1 MTKLELVNRIFK
13 TQVKKYVPEL
23 SITFIFIVLTSL
35 TTAATAWL
43 LDPAIKEI
51 FENKNKQMLYLIP
64 VAIVFTFI
72 IKAFSIYGT
81 RIITIKVGI
90 KIIKNIQT
98 LMAQKFLLSDI
109 SHITKKHSG
118 KYLSNFTNDT
128 TILFAVLTGVV
139 VTLFKEIFTLI
150 ALLALMFYHDW
161 QLSLLAMIMI
171 PVAAIS
177 SKNIGKKMGK
187 KVHVSLEA
195 SDKFMKFLSEIIK
208 GSWLIK
214 IYQKEEDE
222 LKKISMIIDE
232 RFKAIRKVEQT
243 RLGAGPIMEIISALA
258 IAIVVFFAGYR
269 SMQGAITLG
278 EFVSFLA
285 ALMLAYQPVKALAG
299 INVGIQ
305 EGIAAAKR
313 IYEIIDQKNEIYND
327 ENAPSLKLKNATL
340 EFKNISFTYPDGTH
354 ALKNLSAKIEG
365 GKKVGLVGISGSGKT
380 TFLNLIPRFF
390 NLKHGTILIDDQ
402 NINNINLN
410 SLRKEISIVS
420 QDVILFDD
428 TIRSNILYGKASA
441 SDDEIINACK
451 FAAAQEFIEKLPN
464 KYETI
469 IGENGI
475 KLSGGQK
482 QRLSIARAILK
493 DSPIIL
499 LDEATSSLDSESEAV
514 IQKAIENLTKNK
526 TTIII
531 AHRLSTIRNCDKILV
546 FDSGQIVAEG
556 SHEFLVNN
564 SLIYKNLYEKQIISK

>member
-1 MTKLELVNRIFK
+1 MTKSELINRIFK
-13 TQVKKYVPEL
+13 TQVKKYIPEL

-128 TILFAVLTGVV
+128 TILFTVLTGVV

-150 ALLALMFYHDW
+150 ALLGLMFYHDW

-171 PVAAIS
+171 PIAAIS

-187 KVHVSLEA
+187 KVNVSLEA

-243 RLGAGPIMEIISALA
+243 RLGAGPIMEIISAIA

-305 EGIAAAKR
+305 EGVTAAKR

-390 NLKHGTILIDDQ
+390 NLEHGTILIDDQ
-402 NINNINLN
+402 NINTINLN

-428 TIRSNILYGKASA
+428 TIRSNILYGNASA

-451 FAAAQEFIEKLPN
+451 FAAAQDFIEKLPN

-531 AHRLSTIRNCDKILV
+531 AHRLSTIMNCDKILV
-546 FDSGQIVAEG
+546 FDSGQIVDEG
-556 SHEFLVNN
+556 SHEFLVKN
-564 SLIYKNLYEKQIISK
+564 SSIYKNLYEKQIIN

>member
-1 MTKLELVNRIFK
+1 MTKLELINRIFR
-13 TQVKKYVPEL
+13 TQIKKYIPEL
-23 SITFIFIVLTSL
+23 SITFVFIILTSL

-64 VAIVFTFI
+64 LAIVFTFI

-118 KYLSNFTNDT
+118 KYLSNFTNDI
-128 TILFAVLTGVV
+128 TILFTILTGVV
-139 VTLFKEIFTLI
+139 VTLFKETFTLI
-150 ALLALMFYHDW
+150 ALLGLMFYHDW

-243 RLGAGPIMEIISALA
+243 RLGAGPIMEIISAVA

-269 SMQGAITLG
+269 SIQGAITLG

-285 ALMLAYQPVKALAG
+285 ALMLAYQPVRALAG

-305 EGIAAAKR
+305 EGITAAKR
-313 IYEIIDQKNEIYND
+313 IYEIIDQKNEIFND

-428 TIRSNILYGKASA
+428 TIRSNILYGNASA
-441 SDDEIINACK
+441 SNDEIINACK
-451 FAAAQEFIEKLPN
+451 FAAAQDFVEKLPN

-531 AHRLSTIRNCDKILV
+531 AHRLSTIMNCDKILV
-546 FDSGQIVAEG
+546 FDSGQIVDEG
-556 SHEFLVNN
+556 SHEFLVKN
-564 SLIYKNLYEKQIISK
+564 SSIYKNLYEKQIIN

>member
-1 MTKLELVNRIFK
+1 MNKLDLVKRVFR
-13 TQVKKYVPEL
+13 TQIKRYIPEL
-23 SITFIFIVLTSL
+23 SLTFVFIIITSI

-51 FENKNKQMLYLIP
+51 FENKNTKMLYFIP
-64 VAIVFTFI
+64 LAIVLTFV

-81 RIITIKVGI
+81 RIVTIKVGI

-98 LMAQKFLLSDI
+98 LMAKKFLLSDI

-118 KYLSNFTNDT
+118 RYLSNFTSDT
-128 TILFAVLTGVV
+128 GVLFGVLTGVV
-139 VTLFKEIFTLI
+139 VTLFKETFTLI
-150 ALLALMFYHDW
+150 ALLGLMFYHDW
-161 QLSLLAMIMI
+161 QLSLLAIIMI
-171 PVAAIS
+171 PVAAFS
-177 SKNIGKKMGK
+177 SRNLGKKMGK
-187 KVHVSLEA
+187 KVNISLEA
-195 SDKFMKFLSEIIK
+195 SDKFMKFLSEMIK

-214 IYQKEEDE
+214 IYQKEEEE
-222 LKKISMIIDE
+222 LKRISMVIDE

-243 RLGAGPIMEIISALA
+243 RLGAGPIMEIISAIA

-285 ALMLAYQPVKALAG
+285 ALMLAYQPVRALSG
-299 INVGIQ
+299 INIGIQ

-313 IYEIIDQKNEIYND
+313 IYEIIDQKNEIYHD
-327 ENAPSLKLKNATL
+327 ENAPSLKLNNASI

-365 GKKVGLVGISGSGKT
+365 GTKVGLVGISGSGKT

-390 NLKHGTILIDDQ
+390 HLKNGSIFIDNQ
-402 NINNINLN
+402 NINDINLN
-410 SLRKEISIVS
+410 SLRKEISLVS

-428 TIRSNILYGKASA
+428 TIKANILYGNAFASNE
-441 SDDEIINACK
+441 EIIEACK
-451 FAAAQEFIEKLPN
+451 FAAAQDFVEKLPN

-493 DSPIIL
+493 NSSIIL
-499 LDEATSSLDSESEAV
+499 LDEATSSLDSESESV

-531 AHRLSTIRNCDKILV
+531 AHRLSTVMNCDKILV
-546 FDSGQIVAEG
+546 FENGQIIEEG
-556 SHEFLVNN
+556 KHEFLVNN
-564 SLIYKNLYEKQIISK
+564 SSTYKKLYEKQIIN

>member
-13 TQVKKYVPEL
+13 TQVKKYIPEL

-128 TILFAVLTGVV
+128 TILFIVLTGVV

-243 RLGAGPIMEIISALA
+243 RLGAGPIMEIISAVA

-269 SMQGAITLG
+269 SIQGAITLG

-285 ALMLAYQPVKALAG
+285 ALMLAYQPVRALAG

-313 IYEIIDQKNEIYND
+313 IYEIIDQKNEIFND

-428 TIRSNILYGKASA
+428 TIRSNILYGNASA
-441 SDDEIINACK
+441 SNDEIINACK
-451 FAAAQEFIEKLPN
+451 FAAAQDFVEKLPN

-531 AHRLSTIRNCDKILV
+531 AHRLSTIMNCDKILV
-546 FDSGQIVAEG
+546 FDSGQIVDEG
-556 SHEFLVNN
+556 SHEFLVKN
-564 SLIYKNLYEKQIISK
+564 SSIYKNLYEKQIIN

>member
-1 MTKLELVNRIFK
+1 MTKLEIINRLFK
-13 TQVKKYVPEL
+13 TQIKKYIPEL
-23 SITFIFIVLTSL
+23 SITFLFIILTSI
-35 TTAATAWL
+35 TTATTAWL

-51 FENKNKQMLYLIP
+51 FQNKNNKMLYIIP
-64 VAIVFTFI
+64 VAIVLTFV
-72 IKAFSIYGT
+72 IKAFAIYGT
-81 RIITIKVGI
+81 RIITIKIGI

-128 TILFAVLTGVV
+128 RILFEVLTGVV
-139 VTLFKEIFTLI
+139 VTLFKETFTLI
-150 ALLALMFYHDW
+150 ALIGLMFFHDW
-161 QLSLLAMIMI
+161 QLSLLAIIMI
-171 PVAAIS
+171 PIAAIS
-177 SKNIGKKMGK
+177 SKNLGKKMGK
-187 KVHVSLEA
+187 KVLISLEA
-195 SDKFMKFLSEIIK
+195 SDKLMKFLSEIIK

-214 IYQKEEDE
+214 IYQKEEEE

-232 RFKAIRKVEQT
+232 RFKAIKKVEQT
-243 RLGAGPIMEIISALA
+243 RLGAGPIMEIISSIA

-269 SMQGAITLG
+269 SIQGAITLG

-299 INVGIQ
+299 INIGIQ
-305 EGIAAAKR
+305 EGISAAKR
-313 IYEIIDQKNEIYND
+313 IYEIIDQKNEIIND
-327 ENAPSLKLKNATL
+327 GNAPDLKLKNSTL
-340 EFKNISFTYPDGTH
+340 EFKNISFIYPDGTQ
-354 ALKNLSAKIEG
+354 ALKNLSTRIEG

-390 NLKHGTILIDDQ
+390 NLKHGTIFIDDQ

-410 SLRKEISIVS
+410 SLRKEISLVS

-428 TIRSNILYGKASA
+428 TIKSNILYGNSSA
-441 SDDEIINACK
+441 SNDEIVNACK
-451 FAAAQEFIEKLPN
+451 FAAAQDFIEKLPN

-493 DSPIIL
+493 NSSIIL
-499 LDEATSSLDSESEAV
+499 LDEATSSLDSESESV

-531 AHRLSTIRNCDKILV
+531 AHRLSTIKNCDKILV
-546 FDSGQIVAEG
+546 FGNGQIVAEG
-556 SHEFLVNN
+556 NHEFLVNN
-564 SLIYKNLYEKQIISK
+564 SSIYKNLYEKQIIN

>member
-1 MTKLELVNRIFK
+1 MTKLELINRIFK
-13 TQVKKYVPEL
+13 TQVKKYIPEL
-23 SITFIFIVLTSL
+23 SITFIFIILTSL

-128 TILFAVLTGVV
+128 TILFTVLTGVV

-150 ALLALMFYHDW
+150 ALLGLMFYHDW

-171 PVAAIS
+171 PIAAIS

-187 KVHVSLEA
+187 KVNVSLEA

-243 RLGAGPIMEIISALA
+243 RLGAGPIMEIISAIA

-269 SMQGAITLG
+269 SMQGAITPG

-285 ALMLAYQPVKALAG
+285 ALMLAYQPVRALAG

-305 EGIAAAKR
+305 EGVTAAKR

-390 NLKHGTILIDDQ
+390 NLEHGTILIDDQ
-402 NINNINLN
+402 NINTINLN

-428 TIRSNILYGKASA
+428 TIRSNILYGNASA

-451 FAAAQEFIEKLPN
+451 FAAAQDFIEKLPN

-531 AHRLSTIRNCDKILV
+531 AHRLSTIMNCDKILV
-546 FDSGQIVAEG
+546 FDSGQIVDEG
-556 SHEFLVNN
+556 SHEFLVKN
-564 SLIYKNLYEKQIISK
+564 SSIYKNLYEKQIIN

>member
-1 MTKLELVNRIFK
+1 MNKLDLIKRIFR
-13 TQVKKYVPEL
+13 TQVKKYIPEL
-23 SITFIFIVLTSL
+23 SLTVIFIILTSL

-51 FENKNKQMLYLIP
+51 FENKNTKMLYLIP
-64 VAIVFTFI
+64 LAIILTFI
-72 IKAFSIYGT
+72 VKAFAIYGT
-81 RIITIKVGI
+81 RIVTIKVGI
-90 KIIKNIQT
+90 KIIKNIQI
-98 LMAQKFLLSDI
+98 LMAKKFLLSDI

-128 TILFAVLTGVV
+128 GMLFGVLTGVV
-139 VTLFKEIFTLI
+139 VTLFKETFTLI
-150 ALLALMFYHDW
+150 ALLSLMFYQDW
-161 QLSLLAMIMI
+161 QLSLLAIIMI
-171 PVAAIS
+171 PIAAFS
-177 SKNIGKKMGK
+177 SRNLGKKMGK
-187 KVHVSLEA
+187 KVHISLEA
-195 SDKFMKFLSEIIK
+195 SDKFMKFLSEMIK

-214 IYQKEEDE
+214 IYQKEEEE
-222 LKKISMIIDE
+222 LKRISMVIDE

-243 RLGAGPIMEIISALA
+243 RLGAGPIMEIISAVA

-285 ALMLAYQPVKALAG
+285 ALMLAYQPVRSLAG
-299 INVGIQ
+299 INIGLQ
-305 EGIAAAKR
+305 EGITAAKR
-313 IYEIIDQKNEIYND
+313 IYEIIDQKNEIYQD
-327 ENAPSLKLKNATL
+327 ENAPSLKLQNASI

-365 GKKVGLVGISGSGKT
+365 GTKVGLVGVSGSGKT

-390 NLKHGTILIDDQ
+390 HLKNGSILIDNQ
-402 NINNINLN
+402 NINNISLA
-410 SLRKEISIVS
+410 SLRKEISLVS

-428 TIRSNILYGKASA
+428 TIRINIMYGNALASNE
-441 SDDEIINACK
+441 EIIEACK
-451 FAAAQEFIEKLPN
+451 FAAAQDFVEKLPN
-464 KYETI
+464 KYETL

-493 DSPIIL
+493 NSSIIL
-499 LDEATSSLDSESEAV
+499 LDEATSSLDSESESV

-531 AHRLSTIRNCDKILV
+531 AHRLSTVMNCDKILV
-546 FDSGQIVAEG
+546 FENGQIIEEG
-556 SHEFLVNN
+556 KHEFLVNN
-564 SLIYKNLYEKQIISK
+564 SSTYKKLYEKQIIN

>member
-1 MTKLELVNRIFK
+1 MTKLELIKRVFK
-13 TQVKKYVPEL
+13 SQVKKYIPEL
-23 SITFIFIVLTSL
+23 FLAFIFIILTSI
-35 TTAATAWL
+35 TTAITAWL

-51 FENKNKQMLYLIP
+51 FENKNNKMLYIIP
-64 VAIVFTFI
+64 VAIVFTFVL
-72 IKAFSIYGT
+72 KAFSIYGT
-81 RIITIKVGI
+81 RIVTIKVGI

-128 TILFAVLTGVV
+128 NVLFLVLTGVV
-139 VTLFKEIFTLI
+139 VTLFKETFTLI
-150 ALLALMFYHDW
+150 ALLGLMFYHDW
-161 QLSLLAMIMI
+161 QLSLLAILMI
-171 PVAAIS
+171 PIAVVS

-187 KVHVSLEA
+187 KVNLSLEA

-214 IYQKEEDE
+214 IYQKEQEE

-243 RLGAGPIMEIISALA
+243 RLGAGPIMEIISAIA

-269 SMQGAITLG
+269 SLQGAITLG

-305 EGIAAAKR
+305 EGVAAARR
-313 IYEIIDQKNEIYND
+313 IYEIIDQKNEIINN
-327 ENAPSLKLKNATL
+327 ENAPSLKLTNATL
-340 EFKNISFTYPDGTH
+340 EFKNISFVYPDGTQ

-390 NLKHGTILIDDQ
+390 NLEHGQILIDGQ
-402 NINNINLN
+402 NVNDINLN
-410 SLRKEISIVS
+410 SLRKEISLVS

-428 TIRSNILYGKASA
+428 TIKSNILYGNSSA
-441 SDDEIINACK
+441 SDEEIVAACK
-451 FAAAQEFIEKLPN
+451 FAAAQDFIEKLPN

-493 DSPIIL
+493 NSSIIL
-499 LDEATSSLDSESEAV
+499 LDEATSSLDSDSETV

-531 AHRLSTIRNCDKILV
+531 AHRLSTVMNCDKILV
-546 FDSGQIVAEG
+546 FDNGQIISEG
-556 SHEFLVNN
+556 SHEFLVN
-564 SLIYKNLYEKQIISK
+564 SSSIYKNLYEKQIIN

>member
-1 MTKLELVNRIFK
+1 MTKLELVKRIFK
-13 TQVKKYVPEL
+13 TQVKKYIPEL
-23 SITFIFIVLTSL
+23 SITFIFIILTSL

-51 FENKNKQMLYLIP
+51 FINKNTKMLYLIP
-64 VAIVFTFI
+64 VAIIFTFI
-72 IKAFSIYGT
+72 LKAFSIYGT

-128 TILFAVLTGVV
+128 KILFDVLTGVV
-139 VTLFKEIFTLI
+139 VTLFKESFTLI
-150 ALLALMFYHDW
+150 ALLGLMLYHDW
-161 QLSLLAMIMI
+161 QLSLLAVVMI
-171 PVAAIS
+171 PIAAIS

-187 KVHVSLEA
+187 KVHISLEA

-243 RLGAGPIMEIISALA
+243 RLGAGPIMEVISAIA

-285 ALMLAYQPVKALAG
+285 ALMLAYQPVRALAG

-305 EGIAAAKR
+305 EGITAAKR

-327 ENAPSLKLKNATL
+327 KNAPSLKLKNATL

-390 NLKHGTILIDDQ
+390 NLKYGEILIDDQ
-402 NINNINLN
+402 NINNINLS
-410 SLRKEISIVS
+410 SLRKEISLVS

-428 TIRSNILYGKASA
+428 TIRSNILYGNASA
-441 SDDEIINACK
+441 SDNEIISACK
-451 FAAAQEFIEKLPN
+451 FAAAQDFIEKLPN

-493 DSPIIL
+493 DSSIIL
-499 LDEATSSLDSESEAV
+499 LDEATSSLDSESESV
-514 IQKAIENLTKNK
+514 IQQAIENLTKNK

-531 AHRLSTIRNCDKILV
+531 AHRLSTVMNCDKILV
-546 FDSGQIVAEG
+546 FESGQIVAEG

-564 SLIYKNLYEKQIISK
+564 SSIYKNLYEKQIIN

>member
-1 MTKLELVNRIFK
+1 MTKLELINRIFR
-13 TQVKKYVPEL
+13 TQVKKYIPEL
-23 SITFIFIVLTSL
+23 SITFILILLTSL
-35 TTAATAWL
+35 TTAVTAWL

-64 VAIVFTFI
+64 LAIVFTFI

-118 KYLSNFTNDT
+118 KYLSNFTNDI
-128 TILFAVLTGVV
+128 TILFTILTGVV
-139 VTLFKEIFTLI
+139 VTLFKETFTLI
-150 ALLALMFYHDW
+150 ALLGLMFYHDW

-243 RLGAGPIMEIISALA
+243 RLGAGPIMEIISAIA

-285 ALMLAYQPVKALAG
+285 ALMLAYQPVRALAG

-305 EGIAAAKR
+305 EGITAAKR
-313 IYEIIDQKNEIYND
+313 IYEIIDQKNEIFND

-428 TIRSNILYGKASA
+428 TIRSNILYGNASA
-441 SDDEIINACK
+441 SNDEIINACK
-451 FAAAQEFIEKLPN
+451 FAAAQDFVEKLPN

-531 AHRLSTIRNCDKILV
+531 AHRLSTIMNCDKILV
-546 FDSGQIVAEG
+546 FDSGQIVDEG
-556 SHEFLVNN
+556 SHEFLVKN
-564 SLIYKNLYEKQIISK
+564 SSIYKNLYEKQIIN

>member
-13 TQVKKYVPEL
+13 TQVKYYFPEL
-23 SITFIFIVLTSL
+23 SITFIFIILTSL

-51 FENKNKQMLYLIP
+51 FENKNTKMLYFIP
-64 VAIVFTFI
+64 IAIIFTFI
-72 IKAFSIYGT
+72 LKAFSIYGT

-128 TILFAVLTGVV
+128 KILFDVLTGAV
-139 VTLFKEIFTLI
+139 VTLFKETFTLI
-150 ALLALMFYHDW
+150 ALLGLMFYHDW
-161 QLSLLAMIMI
+161 QLSLLAIVMI
-171 PVAAIS
+171 PIAAIF
-177 SKNIGKKMGK
+177 SKNLGKRMGK

-195 SDKFMKFLSEIIK
+195 SDKFMKFLSELIK

-214 IYQKEEDE
+214 IYQKEEEE
-222 LKKISMIIDE
+222 LKRISMIIDE

-243 RLGAGPIMEIISALA
+243 RLGAGPIMEIISAIA
-258 IAIVVFFAGYR
+258 IAIVVFFAGLR

-299 INVGIQ
+299 INIGIQ
-305 EGIAAAKR
+305 EGVAAAKR

-327 ENAPSLKLKNATL
+327 KNAPSLKLKNATL
-340 EFKNISFTYPDGTH
+340 EFKDINFTYPDGTQ

-380 TFLNLIPRFF
+380 TFLNLIPRLF
-390 NLKHGTILIDDQ
+390 NLKQGTILIDDQ

-410 SLRKEISIVS
+410 SLRKEISLVS

-428 TIRSNILYGKASA
+428 TIKSNILYGNPSASA
-441 SDDEIINACK
+441 DEIVQACK
-451 FAAAQEFIEKLPN
+451 FAAAQDFIEKLPN

-493 DSPIIL
+493 DSSIIL
-499 LDEATSSLDSESEAV
+499 LDEATSSLDSDSEAV
-514 IQKAIENLTKNK
+514 IQKAIENLIKNK

-531 AHRLSTIRNCDKILV
+531 AHRLSTIMNCDKILV
-546 FDSGQIVAEG
+546 FDNGQIVAEG
-556 SHEFLVNN
+556 THEFLVNN
-564 SLIYKNLYEKQIISK
+564 SLIYKNLYQKQVIS

>member
-1 MTKLELVNRIFK
+1 MTKSELVNRIFK
-13 TQVKKYVPEL
+13 TQVKKYIPEL
-23 SITFIFIVLTSL
+23 SITFIFIILTSL

-139 VTLFKEIFTLI
+139 VTLFKETFTLI

-243 RLGAGPIMEIISALA
+243 RLGAAPIMEIISAIA

-285 ALMLAYQPVKALAG
+285 ALMLAYQPVRALSG

-305 EGIAAAKR
+305 EGITAAKR

-354 ALKNLSAKIEG
+354 ALKNLSVKIEG

-428 TIRSNILYGKASA
+428 TIRSNILYGNASA

-526 TTIII
+526 TTVII
-531 AHRLSTIRNCDKILV
+531 AHRLSTIMNCDKILV

-564 SLIYKNLYEKQIISK
+564 SLIYKNLYEKQIIS

>member
-13 TQVKKYVPEL
+13 TQVKKYIPEL

-128 TILFAVLTGVV
+128 TILFTVLTGVV
-139 VTLFKEIFTLI
+139 VTLFKETLTLI

-161 QLSLLAMIMI
+161 QLTLLAMIMI

-243 RLGAGPIMEIISALA
+243 RLGAGPIMEIISAIA

-285 ALMLAYQPVKALAG
+285 ALMLAYQPVRALAG

-305 EGIAAAKR
+305 EGVTAAKR

-428 TIRSNILYGKASA
+428 TIRSNILYGNASA

-531 AHRLSTIRNCDKILV
+531 AHRLSTIMNCDKILV

-564 SLIYKNLYEKQIISK
+564 SLIYKNLYEKQIIN

>member
-1 MTKLELVNRIFK
+1 MNKTDLVKRIFK
-13 TQVKKYVPEL
+13 TQVKKYIPEL
-23 SITFIFIVLTSL
+23 SLTFIFIIITSL

-51 FENKNKQMLYLIP
+51 FLNKNTKMLYLIP
-64 VAIVFTFI
+64 LAIILTFL
-72 IKAFSIYGT
+72 IKSFSIYGT
-81 RIITIKVGI
+81 RIITIKVGM

-98 LMAQKFLLSDI
+98 LMVKKFLLSDI

-128 TILFAVLTGVV
+128 GILFGVLTGVV
-139 VTLFKEIFTLI
+139 VTLFKETITLI
-150 ALLALMFYHDW
+150 ALLGLMFYQDW
-161 QLSLLAMIMI
+161 QLSLLAIIMI
-171 PVAAIS
+171 PIAAFS

-187 KVHVSLEA
+187 KVSISLEA
-195 SDKFMKFLSEIIK
+195 SDKFMKFLSEMIK

-222 LKKISMIIDE
+222 LKKISIIIDE
-232 RFKAIRKVEQT
+232 KFKAMRKVEQT
-243 RLGAGPIMEIISALA
+243 RMGSGPIMEVISAMA

-269 SMQGAITLG
+269 SMQGALTLG

-285 ALMLAYQPVKALAG
+285 ALMLAYQPVRALAG
-299 INVGIQ
+299 INIGLQ
-305 EGIAAAKR
+305 EGITAAKR
-313 IYEIIDQKNEIYND
+313 IYEIIDQKNEIYHD
-327 ENAPSLKLKNATL
+327 ENAPSLKLKKASI

-354 ALKNLSAKIEG
+354 ALKDLSAKIEG
-365 GKKVGLVGISGSGKT
+365 GTKVGLVGVSGSGKT

-390 NLKHGTILIDDQ
+390 NLKNGSIIIDNQ
-402 NINNINLN
+402 NINDINLN
-410 SLRKEISIVS
+410 SLRKEISLVS

-428 TIRSNILYGKASA
+428 TIKTNILYGNAFASNE
-441 SDDEIINACK
+441 EIINACK
-451 FAAAQEFIEKLPN
+451 FAAAQDFIEKLPN

-469 IGENGI
+469 IGENGV

-493 DSPIIL
+493 NSSIIL

-531 AHRLSTIRNCDKILV
+531 AHRLSTVMNCDKILV
-546 FDSGQIVAEG
+546 FENGRIVEEG
-556 SHEFLVNN
+556 KHEFLINN
-564 SLIYKNLYEKQIISK
+564 SLIYKKLYEKQIIN

>member
-1 MTKLELVNRIFK
+1 MNKFELVNRIFK
-13 TQVKKYVPEL
+13 TQVKKYIPEL
-23 SITFIFIVLTSL
+23 SLTFIFIILTSL

-51 FENKNKQMLYLIP
+51 FVNKNTKMLYLIP
-64 VAIVFTFI
+64 IAIVLTFI
-72 IKAFSIYGT
+72 LKAFAIYGT
-81 RIITIKVGI
+81 RIVTIKVGI

-98 LMAQKFLLSDI
+98 LMAKKFLLSDI

-128 TILFAVLTGVV
+128 GILFVVLTGVV
-139 VTLFKEIFTLI
+139 VTLFKETFTLI
-150 ALLALMFYHDW
+150 ALLGLMFYHDW
-161 QLSLLAMIMI
+161 QLSLLAIIMI
-171 PVAAIS
+171 PVAAFS
-177 SKNIGKKMGK
+177 SRNIGKKMGK
-187 KVHVSLEA
+187 KVHISLEA
-195 SDKFMKFLSEIIK
+195 SDKFMKFFSEIIK

-214 IYQKEEDE
+214 IYQKEEEE
-222 LKKISMIIDE
+222 LKKISMVIDE
-232 RFKAIRKVEQT
+232 KFRAIRKVEQT
-243 RLGAGPIMEIISALA
+243 RLGSGPIMEIISALA

-285 ALMLAYQPVKALAG
+285 ALMLAYQPVRALAG

-313 IYEIIDQKNEIYND
+313 IYEIIDQKNEIYHD
-327 ENAPSLKLKNATL
+327 ENAPSLKLENASI

-365 GKKVGLVGISGSGKT
+365 GTKVGLVGVSGSGKT

-390 NLKHGTILIDDQ
+390 HLREGSIFIDSQ
-402 NINNINLN
+402 NINDINLN
-410 SLRKEISIVS
+410 SLRKEISLVS

-428 TIRSNILYGKASA
+428 TIRSNILYGNALA
-441 SDDEIINACK
+441 TDDEIKQACK
-451 FAAAQEFIEKLPN
+451 FAAAEDFVEKLPN
-464 KYETI
+464 KYETM
-469 IGENGI
+469 IGENGV

-493 DSPIIL
+493 DSSIIL

-514 IQKAIENLTKNK
+514 IQNAIENLTKNK

-531 AHRLSTIRNCDKILV
+531 AHRLSTVMKCDKILV
-546 FDSGQIVAEG
+546 FENGKIVEEG
-556 SHEFLVNN
+556 KHEFLVNN
-564 SLIYKNLYEKQIISK
+564 SNIYKKLYEKQIIS

>member
-13 TQVKKYVPEL
+13 TQVKKYIPEL
-23 SITFIFIVLTSL
+23 SITFIFIILTSI

-51 FENKNKQMLYLIP
+51 FENKNTKMLYLIP
-64 VAIVFTFI
+64 IAIIFTFI
-72 IKAFSIYGT
+72 LKAFSVYGT

-128 TILFAVLTGVV
+128 KILFDVLTGVV
-139 VTLFKEIFTLI
+139 VTLIKETFTLI
-150 ALLALMFYHDW
+150 ALLGLMFYYDW
-161 QLSLLAMIMI
+161 QLSLLAVVMI

-195 SDKFMKFLSEIIK
+195 SDKFMKFLSELIK

-243 RLGAGPIMEIISALA
+243 RLGAGPIMEIISAIA

-285 ALMLAYQPVKALAG
+285 SLMLAYQPVRALAG

-305 EGIAAAKR
+305 EGITAAKR

-327 ENAPSLKLKNATL
+327 ENAPSLKLTKATL
-340 EFKNISFTYPDGTH
+340 EFKNISFIYPDGTQ

-390 NLKHGTILIDDQ
+390 NLKHGAILIDDQ

-410 SLRKEISIVS
+410 SLRKEISLVS

-428 TIRSNILYGKASA
+428 TIRSNILYGNASA

-451 FAAAQEFIEKLPN
+451 FAAAQDFIEKLPN

-493 DSPIIL
+493 DSSIIL

-531 AHRLSTIRNCDKILV
+531 AHRLSTIMNCDKILV
-546 FDSGQIVAEG
+546 FDSGEIVAEG
-556 SHEFLVNN
+556 NHEFLVNN
-564 SLIYKNLYEKQIISK
+564 SSIYKNLYEKQIIN

>member
-1 MTKLELVNRIFK
+1 MNKIDLVKRIFR
-13 TQVKKYVPEL
+13 TQVKKYIPEL
-23 SITFIFIVLTSL
+23 SLTFIFIILTSL

-51 FENKNKQMLYLIP
+51 FVNKNIKMLYFIP
-64 VAIVFTFI
+64 LAIVLTFI
-72 IKAFSIYGT
+72 IKAFAIYGT
-81 RIITIKVGI
+81 RIVTIKVGI

-98 LMAQKFLLSDI
+98 LMAKKFLLSDI

-118 KYLSNFTNDT
+118 KYLSNFTSDT
-128 TILFAVLTGVV
+128 GVLFGVLTGVV
-139 VTLFKEIFTLI
+139 VTLFKETFTLI
-150 ALLALMFYHDW
+150 ALLGLMFYHDW
-161 QLSLLAMIMI
+161 QLSLLAIIMI
-171 PVAAIS
+171 PIAAFS
-177 SKNIGKKMGK
+177 SKNLGKKMGK
-187 KVHVSLEA
+187 KVHISLEA
-195 SDKFMKFLSEIIK
+195 SDKFMKFLSEMIK

-214 IYQKEEDE
+214 IYQKEEEE

-243 RLGAGPIMEIISALA
+243 RLGAGPIMEVISALA

-285 ALMLAYQPVKALAG
+285 ALMLAYQPVRALAG
-299 INVGIQ
+299 INIGIQ
-305 EGIAAAKR
+305 EGISAAKR
-313 IYEIIDQKNEIYND
+313 IYEIIDQKNEIYHD
-327 ENAPSLKLKNATL
+327 ENAPSLELKNASI

-365 GKKVGLVGISGSGKT
+365 GTKVGLVGVSGSGKT

-390 NLKHGTILIDDQ
+390 HLKNGSIFIDNQ
-402 NINNINLN
+402 NINDINLN
-410 SLRKEISIVS
+410 SLRKEISLVS

-428 TIRSNILYGKASA
+428 TIRANILYGNAFASNE
-441 SDDEIINACK
+441 EIINACK
-451 FAAAQEFIEKLPN
+451 FAAAQDFVEKLPN

-493 DSPIIL
+493 NSSIIL
-499 LDEATSSLDSESEAV
+499 LDEATSSLDSESESV

-531 AHRLSTIRNCDKILV
+531 AHRLSTVMNCDKILV
-546 FDSGQIVAEG
+546 FENGQIIEEG
-556 SHEFLVNN
+556 KHEFLVNN
-564 SLIYKNLYEKQIISK
+564 SSTYKKLYEKQIIT

>member
-13 TQVKKYVPEL
+13 TQVKKYIPEL
-23 SITFIFIVLTSL
+23 SVTFIFIVLTSL

-139 VTLFKEIFTLI
+139 VTLFKETFTLI

-285 ALMLAYQPVKALAG
+285 ALMLAYQPVRALAG

-305 EGIAAAKR
+305 EGITAAKR
-313 IYEIIDQKNEIYND
+313 VYEIIDQKNEIHND

-428 TIRSNILYGKASA
+428 TIRSNILYGNASA

-531 AHRLSTIRNCDKILV
+531 AHRLSTIMNCDKILV

-564 SLIYKNLYEKQIISK
+564 SLIYKNLYEKQIIN

>member
-1 MTKLELVNRIFK
+1 MTKLELIKRVFK
-13 TQVKKYVPEL
+13 SQVKKYIPEL
-23 SITFIFIVLTSL
+23 FLAFIFIILTSL
-35 TTAATAWL
+35 TTAISAWL

-51 FENKNKQMLYLIP
+51 FENKNNKMLYIIP

-72 IKAFSIYGT
+72 LKAFSIYGT

-118 KYLSNFTNDT
+118 KYLSNFTNDVR
-128 TILFAVLTGVV
+128 ILFEVLTIVV
-139 VTLFKEIFTLI
+139 VTLFKELFTLI
-150 ALLALMFYHDW
+150 ALLGLMFYHDW
-161 QLSLLAMIMI
+161 QLSLLAIIMI
-171 PVAAIS
+171 PIAAFA
-177 SKNIGKKMGK
+177 SKILGKKMGK
-187 KVHVSLEA
+187 KVRISLET
-195 SDKFMKFLSEIIK
+195 SDKFMKFFSEIIK

-214 IYQKEEDE
+214 IYQKEQEE

-232 RFKAIRKVEQT
+232 RFKAIKKVEQT
-243 RLGAGPIMEIISALA
+243 RLGAGPIMEIISSFA

-269 SMQGAITLG
+269 SLQGAITLG

-305 EGIAAAKR
+305 EGVAAARR
-313 IYEIIDQKNEIYND
+313 IYEIIDQKNEIIND
-327 ENAPSLKLKNATL
+327 EKAPSLKLTNATL
-340 EFKNISFTYPDGTH
+340 EFKNISFVYPDGTQ
-354 ALKNLSAKIEG
+354 ALKNLSTKIEG
-365 GKKVGLVGISGSGKT
+365 GRKVGLVGISGSGKT

-390 NLKHGTILIDDQ
+390 NLEHGQILVDGQ

-410 SLRKEISIVS
+410 SLRKEISLVS

-428 TIRSNILYGKASA
+428 TIKSNILYGNSSA
-441 SDDEIINACK
+441 SDEEIVAACK
-451 FAAAQEFIEKLPN
+451 FAAAQDFIEKLPK

-493 DSPIIL
+493 NSSIIL
-499 LDEATSSLDSESEAV
+499 LDEATSSLDSDSETV

-531 AHRLSTIRNCDKILV
+531 AHRLSTIMNCDKILV
-546 FDSGQIVAEG
+546 FDNGKIICEG
-556 SHEFLVNN
+556 SHEFLVN
-564 SLIYKNLYEKQIISK
+564 SSPIYKNLYEKQIIN

>member
-1 MTKLELVNRIFK
+1 MTKLELIKRVFK
-13 TQVKKYVPEL
+13 SQVKKYIPEL
-23 SITFIFIVLTSL
+23 FLAFIFIILTSI
-35 TTAATAWL
+35 TTAVTAWL

-51 FENKNKQMLYLIP
+51 FENKNNTMLYIIP
-64 VAIVFTFI
+64 VAIVFTFVL
-72 IKAFSIYGT
+72 KAFSIYGT
-81 RIITIKVGI
+81 RIVTIKVGI

-128 TILFAVLTGVV
+128 NVLFLVLTGVV
-139 VTLFKEIFTLI
+139 VTLFKETFTLI
-150 ALLALMFYHDW
+150 ALLGLMFYHDW
-161 QLSLLAMIMI
+161 QLSLLAILMI
-171 PVAAIS
+171 PIAVVS

-187 KVHVSLEA
+187 KVNLSLEA
-195 SDKFMKFLSEIIK
+195 SDKFMKFLSELIK

-214 IYQKEEDE
+214 IYQKEQEE

-243 RLGAGPIMEIISALA
+243 RLGAGPIMEIISAIA

-269 SMQGAITLG
+269 SLQGAITLG

-305 EGIAAAKR
+305 EGVAAARR
-313 IYEIIDQKNEIYND
+313 IYEIIDQKNEIIND
-327 ENAPSLKLKNATL
+327 ENAPSLKLTNATL
-340 EFKNISFTYPDGTH
+340 EFKNISFVYPDGTQ

-365 GKKVGLVGISGSGKT
+365 GRKVGLVGISGSGKT

-390 NLKHGTILIDDQ
+390 NLEHGQILVDGQ
-402 NINNINLN
+402 NINNIKLS
-410 SLRKEISIVS
+410 SLRKEISLVS

-428 TIRSNILYGKASA
+428 TIKSNILYGNSSA
-441 SDDEIINACK
+441 SDEEIVAACK
-451 FAAAQEFIEKLPN
+451 FAAAQDFIEKLPN

-493 DSPIIL
+493 NSSIIL
-499 LDEATSSLDSESEAV
+499 LDEATSSLDSDSETV

-531 AHRLSTIRNCDKILV
+531 AHRLSTIMNCDKILV
-546 FDSGQIVAEG
+546 FDNGQIISEG
-556 SHEFLVNN
+556 SHEFLVN
-564 SLIYKNLYEKQIISK
+564 SSPIYKNLYEKQIIN

>member
-1 MTKLELVNRIFK
+1 MTKLELINRIFK
-13 TQVKKYVPEL
+13 TQVKKYIPEL

-128 TILFAVLTGVV
+128 TILFTVLTGVV

-150 ALLALMFYHDW
+150 ALLGLMFYHDW
-161 QLSLLAMIMI
+161 QLSLLATIMI
-171 PVAAIS
+171 PIAAIS

-243 RLGAGPIMEIISALA
+243 RLGAGPIMEIISAIA

-285 ALMLAYQPVKALAG
+285 ALMLAYQPVRALAG

-305 EGIAAAKR
+305 EGITAAKR

-365 GKKVGLVGISGSGKT
+365 GRKVGLVGISGSGKT

-390 NLKHGTILIDDQ
+390 NLEHGTILIDDQ
-402 NINNINLN
+402 NINSINLN

-428 TIRSNILYGKASA
+428 TIRSNILYGNASA

-451 FAAAQEFIEKLPN
+451 FAAAQDFIEKLPN

-499 LDEATSSLDSESEAV
+499 LDEATSSLDSDSEAV

-531 AHRLSTIRNCDKILV
+531 AHRLSTIMNCDKILV
-546 FDSGQIVAEG
+546 FDSGQIVDEG
-556 SHEFLVNN
+556 SHEFLVKN
-564 SLIYKNLYEKQIISK
+564 SSIYKNLYEKQIIN

>member
-1 MTKLELVNRIFK
+1 MTKLELINRIFR
-13 TQVKKYVPEL
+13 TQVKKYIPEL
-23 SITFIFIVLTSL
+23 SITFVFIILTSL

-51 FENKNKQMLYLIP
+51 FENKNREMLYLIP
-64 VAIVFTFI
+64 LAIVFTFI

-81 RIITIKVGI
+81 RIITLKIGI
-90 KIIKNIQT
+90 KIITNIQV
-98 LMAQKFLLSDI
+98 LMAKKFLLSDI
-109 SHITKKHSG
+109 SHITKKHSA

-128 TILFAVLTGVV
+128 KILFDVLIGVV
-139 VTLFKEIFTLI
+139 VTFFKETLTLI
-150 ALLALMFYHDW
+150 ALLCLMFYHDW
-161 QLSLLAMIMI
+161 QLSLLAIVMI
-171 PVAAIS
+171 PIAAIS
-177 SKNIGKKMGK
+177 SKKIGKKMGK
-187 KVHVSLEA
+187 KVYLSLEA
-195 SDKFMKFLSEIIK
+195 SAKFMKFLSELIK

-232 RFKAIRKVEQT
+232 KFKALRKVEQT
-243 RLGAGPIMEIISALA
+243 KFSTAPIMEIISAIA

-278 EFVSFLA
+278 QFVSFLA

-327 ENAPSLKLKNATL
+327 ENAPSLKLKKATL
-340 EFKNISFTYPDGTH
+340 EFKNISFMYPDGTH

-365 GKKVGLVGISGSGKT
+365 GTKVGLVGISGSGKT

-390 NLKHGTILIDDQ
+390 NLEHGTILIDDQ
-402 NINNINLN
+402 NINTINLN

-428 TIRSNILYGKASA
+428 TIRSNILYGNTSA
-441 SDDEIINACK
+441 SDDEIINSCK
-451 FAAAQEFIEKLPN
+451 FAAAQDFIEKLPN
-464 KYETI
+464 KYETV

-531 AHRLSTIRNCDKILV
+531 AHRLSTIMNCDKILV
-546 FDSGQIVAEG
+546 FDNGQIVDEG
-556 SHEFLVNN
+556 SHEFLVKN
-564 SLIYKNLYEKQIISK
+564 SSIYKNLYEKQVIN

>member
-1 MTKLELVNRIFK
+1 MTKLELINRIFR
-13 TQVKKYVPEL
+13 TQVKKYIPEL
-23 SITFIFIVLTSL
+23 SITFFFIILTSL

-51 FENKNKQMLYLIP
+51 FENKNRQMLYLIP
-64 VAIVFTFI
+64 LAIVFTFI

-118 KYLSNFTNDT
+118 KYLSNFTNDI
-128 TILFAVLTGVV
+128 TILFTILTGVV
-139 VTLFKEIFTLI
+139 VTLFKETFTLI
-150 ALLALMFYHDW
+150 ALLGLMFYHDW

-243 RLGAGPIMEIISALA
+243 RLGAGPIMEIISAVA

-269 SMQGAITLG
+269 SIQGAITLG

-285 ALMLAYQPVKALAG
+285 ALMLAYQPVRALAG

-305 EGIAAAKR
+305 EGITAAKR
-313 IYEIIDQKNEIYND
+313 IYEIIDQKNEIFND

-428 TIRSNILYGKASA
+428 TIRSNILYGNASA
-441 SDDEIINACK
+441 SNDEIINACK
-451 FAAAQEFIEKLPN
+451 FAAAQDFVEKLPN

-531 AHRLSTIRNCDKILV
+531 AHRLSTIMNCDKILV
-546 FDSGQIVAEG
+546 FDSGQIVDEG
-556 SHEFLVNN
+556 SHEFLVKN
-564 SLIYKNLYEKQIISK
+564 SSIYKNLYEKQIIN

>member
-1 MTKLELVNRIFK
+1 MNKIDLVKRIFR
-13 TQVKKYVPEL
+13 TQVKRYIPEL
-23 SITFIFIVLTSL
+23 SLTFLFIILTSL

-51 FENKNKQMLYLIP
+51 FENKNIKMLYFIP
-64 VAIVFTFI
+64 LAIVLTFI
-72 IKAFSIYGT
+72 IKAFAIYGT
-81 RIITIKVGI
+81 RIVTIKVGI

-98 LMAQKFLLSDI
+98 LMAKKFLLSDI

-128 TILFAVLTGVV
+128 GILFGVLTGAV
-139 VTLFKEIFTLI
+139 VTLFKETFTLI
-150 ALLALMFYHDW
+150 ALVGLMFYHDW
-161 QLSLLAMIMI
+161 QLSLFAIIMI
-171 PVAAIS
+171 PVAAFFS
-177 SKNIGKKMGK
+177 RNLGKKMGK
-187 KVHVSLEA
+187 KVNVSLEA
-195 SDKFMKFLSEIIK
+195 SDKFMKFLSEMIK

-214 IYQKEEDE
+214 IYQKEEEE
-222 LKKISMIIDE
+222 LKRISMVIDE

-243 RLGAGPIMEIISALA
+243 RLGAGPIMEIISAIA

-285 ALMLAYQPVKALAG
+285 ALMLAYQPVRALAG
-299 INVGIQ
+299 INIGIQ

-313 IYEIIDQKNEIYND
+313 IYEIIDQKNEIYHD
-327 ENAPSLKLKNATL
+327 ENAPSLKLNNASI

-365 GKKVGLVGISGSGKT
+365 GTKVGLVGISGSGKT

-390 NLKHGTILIDDQ
+390 HLKNGSILIDNQ
-402 NINNINLN
+402 NINDINLN
-410 SLRKEISIVS
+410 SLRKEISLVS

-428 TIRSNILYGKASA
+428 TIRANILYGNAFASNE
-441 SDDEIINACK
+441 EIIEACK
-451 FAAAQEFIEKLPN
+451 FAAAQDFVEKLPN

-493 DSPIIL
+493 NSSIIL
-499 LDEATSSLDSESEAV
+499 LDEATSSLDSESESV

-531 AHRLSTIRNCDKILV
+531 AHRLSTVMNCDKILV
-546 FDSGQIVAEG
+546 FENGQIIEEG
-556 SHEFLVNN
+556 KHEFLVNN
-564 SLIYKNLYEKQIISK
+564 SSTYKKLYEKQIIN

>member
-1 MTKLELVNRIFK
+1 MTKLELINRIFK
-13 TQVKKYVPEL
+13 TQVKKYIPEL
-23 SITFIFIVLTSL
+23 SITFVFIILTSL

-51 FENKNKQMLYLIP
+51 FENKNMQMLYLIP
-64 VAIVFTFI
+64 LAIVFTFI
-72 IKAFSIYGT
+72 IKAFSVYGT

-118 KYLSNFTNDT
+118 KYLSNFTNDI
-128 TILFAVLTGVV
+128 TILFTILTGVV
-139 VTLFKEIFTLI
+139 VTLFKETFTLI
-150 ALLALMFYHDW
+150 ALLGLMFYHDW

-222 LKKISMIIDE
+222 LKKISLIIDE
-232 RFKAIRKVEQT
+232 RFKAIRKVEQI
-243 RLGAGPIMEIISALA
+243 RLGAGPIMEIISAIA
-258 IAIVVFFAGYR
+258 IATVVFFAGYR
-269 SMQGAITLG
+269 SIQGAITLG

-285 ALMLAYQPVKALAG
+285 ALMLAYQPVRALAG

-305 EGIAAAKR
+305 EGITAAKR
-313 IYEIIDQKNEIYND
+313 IYEIIDQKNEIFND
-327 ENAPSLKLKNATL
+327 ENAPSLKLKNATV
-340 EFKNISFTYPDGTH
+340 EFKNVSFTYPDGTH

-428 TIRSNILYGKASA
+428 TIRSNVLYGNASA
-441 SDDEIINACK
+441 SNDEIINACK
-451 FAAAQEFIEKLPN
+451 FAAAQDFVEKLPN

-531 AHRLSTIRNCDKILV
+531 AHRLSTIMNCDKILV
-546 FDSGQIVAEG
+546 FDSGQIVDEG
-556 SHEFLVNN
+556 SHEFLVKN
-564 SLIYKNLYEKQIISK
+564 SSIYKNLYEKQIIN

>member
-1 MTKLELVNRIFK
+1 MTKLELINRIFK
-13 TQVKKYVPEL
+13 TQVKKYIPEL
-23 SITFIFIVLTSL
+23 SITFIFIILTSL

-109 SHITKKHSG
+109 THITKKHSG

-128 TILFAVLTGVV
+128 TILFTVLTGVV
-139 VTLFKEIFTLI
+139 VTFFKEIFTLI
-150 ALLALMFYHDW
+150 ALLGLMFYHDW

-171 PVAAIS
+171 PIAAIS

-243 RLGAGPIMEIISALA
+243 RLGAGPIMEIISAIA

-305 EGIAAAKR
+305 EGITAAKR

-340 EFKNISFTYPDGTH
+340 EFKNISFTYPDGTR

-365 GKKVGLVGISGSGKT
+365 GRKVGLVGISGSGKT

-390 NLKHGTILIDDQ
+390 NLEHGTILIDDQ
-402 NINNINLN
+402 NINTINLN

-428 TIRSNILYGKASA
+428 TIRSNILYGNASA

-451 FAAAQEFIEKLPN
+451 FAAAQDFIEKLQN

-531 AHRLSTIRNCDKILV
+531 AHRLSTIMNCDKILV
-546 FDSGQIVAEG
+546 FDNGQIVDEG
-556 SHEFLVNN
+556 SHEFLVKN
-564 SLIYKNLYEKQIISK
+564 SLIYKNLYEKQIIN

>member
-1 MTKLELVNRIFK
+1 MTKLELINRIFK
-13 TQVKKYVPEL
+13 TQVKKYIPEL
-23 SITFIFIVLTSL
+23 SITFIFIILTSL

-98 LMAQKFLLSDI
+98 LMAQKFLMSDI

-128 TILFAVLTGVV
+128 TILFTILTGVV

-150 ALLALMFYHDW
+150 ALLGLMFYHDW
-161 QLSLLAMIMI
+161 QLSLLATIMI
-171 PVAAIS
+171 PIAAIS

-243 RLGAGPIMEIISALA
+243 RLGAGPIMEIISAIA

-305 EGIAAAKR
+305 EGITAAKR

-365 GKKVGLVGISGSGKT
+365 GRKVGLVGISGSGKT

-390 NLKHGTILIDDQ
+390 NLEHGTILIDDQ
-402 NINNINLN
+402 NINSINLN

-428 TIRSNILYGKASA
+428 TIRSNILYGNASA

-451 FAAAQEFIEKLPN
+451 FAAAQDFIEKLPN

-531 AHRLSTIRNCDKILV
+531 AHRLSTIMNCDKILV
-546 FDSGQIVAEG
+546 FDSGQIVDEG
-556 SHEFLVNN
+556 SHEFLVKN
-564 SLIYKNLYEKQIISK
+564 SSIYKNLYEKQIIN

>member
-13 TQVKKYVPEL
+13 TQVKYYFPEL
-23 SITFIFIVLTSL
+23 SITFIFIILTSL

-51 FENKNKQMLYLIP
+51 FENKNTKMLYFIP
-64 VAIVFTFI
+64 IAIIFTFI
-72 IKAFSIYGT
+72 LKAFSIYGT

-128 TILFAVLTGVV
+128 KILFDVLTGAV
-139 VTLFKEIFTLI
+139 VTLFKETFTLI
-150 ALLALMFYHDW
+150 ALLGLMFYHDW
-161 QLSLLAMIMI
+161 QLSLLAVVMI
-171 PVAAIS
+171 PIAAIV
-177 SKNIGKKMGK
+177 SKNLGKRMGK

-195 SDKFMKFLSEIIK
+195 SDKFMKFLSELIK

-214 IYQKEEDE
+214 IYQKEEEE
-222 LKKISMIIDE
+222 LKRISMIIDE

-243 RLGAGPIMEIISALA
+243 RLGAGPIMEIISAIA
-258 IAIVVFFAGYR
+258 IAIVVFFAGLR

-299 INVGIQ
+299 INIGIQ
-305 EGIAAAKR
+305 EGVAAAKR

-327 ENAPSLKLKNATL
+327 KNAPSLKLKNATL
-340 EFKNISFTYPDGTH
+340 EFKDINFTYPDGTQ

-380 TFLNLIPRFF
+380 TFLNLIPRLF
-390 NLKHGTILIDDQ
+390 NLKQGTILIDDQ

-410 SLRKEISIVS
+410 SLRKEISLVS

-428 TIRSNILYGKASA
+428 TIKSNILYGNPSASA
-441 SDDEIINACK
+441 DEIVQACK
-451 FAAAQEFIEKLPN
+451 FAAAQDFIEKLPN

-493 DSPIIL
+493 DSSIIL
-499 LDEATSSLDSESEAV
+499 LDEATSSLDSDSEAV
-514 IQKAIENLTKNK
+514 IQKAIENLIKNK

-531 AHRLSTIRNCDKILV
+531 AHRLSTIMNCDKILV
-546 FDSGQIVAEG
+546 FDNGQIVAEG
-556 SHEFLVNN
+556 THEFLVNN
-564 SLIYKNLYEKQIISK
+564 SLIYKNLYQKQVIS

>member
-13 TQVKKYVPEL
+13 TQVKKYIPEL

-64 VAIVFTFI
+64 IAIVFTFI

-128 TILFAVLTGVV
+128 TILFTVLTGVV
-139 VTLFKEIFTLI
+139 VTLFKETFTLI

-243 RLGAGPIMEIISALA
+243 RLGAGPIMEIISAIA

-285 ALMLAYQPVKALAG
+285 ALMLAYQPVRALAG

-305 EGIAAAKR
+305 EGITAAKR

-340 EFKNISFTYPDGTH
+340 EFKNISFTYPDGTD

-428 TIRSNILYGKASA
+428 TIRSNILYGNASA

-531 AHRLSTIRNCDKILV
+531 AHRLSTIMNCDKILV

-564 SLIYKNLYEKQIISK
+564 SLIYKNLYEKQIIN

>member
-1 MTKLELVNRIFK
+1 MTKLELINRIFK
-13 TQVKKYVPEL
+13 TQVKKYIPEL
-23 SITFIFIVLTSL
+23 SITFVFIVLTSL
-35 TTAATAWL
+35 ATAATAWL

-64 VAIVFTFI
+64 LAVVFTFI

-118 KYLSNFTNDT
+118 KYLSNFTNDI
-128 TILFAVLTGVV
+128 TILFTILTGVV
-139 VTLFKEIFTLI
+139 VTLFKETFTLI
-150 ALLALMFYHDW
+150 ALLGLMFYHDW

-171 PVAAIS
+171 PIAAIS

-243 RLGAGPIMEIISALA
+243 RLGAGPIMEIISAVA

-269 SMQGAITLG
+269 SIQGAITLG

-285 ALMLAYQPVKALAG
+285 ALMLAYQPVRALAG

-305 EGIAAAKR
+305 EGITAAKR
-313 IYEIIDQKNEIYND
+313 IYEIIDQKNEIFND

-428 TIRSNILYGKASA
+428 TIRSNILYGNASA

-451 FAAAQEFIEKLPN
+451 FAAAQDFVEKLPN

-499 LDEATSSLDSESEAV
+499 LDEATSSLDSESEVV

-531 AHRLSTIRNCDKILV
+531 AHRLSTIMNCDKILV
-546 FDSGQIVAEG
+546 FDDGQIVDEG
-556 SHEFLVNN
+556 SHQFLVKN
-564 SLIYKNLYEKQIISK
+564 SSIYKNLYEKQIIN

>member
-13 TQVKKYVPEL
+13 TQVKKYIPEL

-64 VAIVFTFI
+64 IAIVFTFI

-128 TILFAVLTGVV
+128 TILFTVLTGVV
-139 VTLFKEIFTLI
+139 VTLFKETFTLI

-171 PVAAIS
+171 PVSAIS

-243 RLGAGPIMEIISALA
+243 RLGAGPIMEIISAIS

-285 ALMLAYQPVKALAG
+285 ALMLAYQPVRALAG

-305 EGIAAAKR
+305 EGITAAKR

-428 TIRSNILYGKASA
+428 TIRSNILYGNASA

-531 AHRLSTIRNCDKILV
+531 AHRLSTIMNCDKILV

-564 SLIYKNLYEKQIISK
+564 SLIYKNLYEKQIIS